1 MQTKS
6 PGRNARIANL
16 LVQIAFGLMA
26 MTICL
31 PSMQDWGEI
40 FGASQP
46 AVQLTFSVYV
56 LTYGGLQ
63 LLYGPLSDRFG
74 RRPVL
79 LTGLCC
85 AGLGALLA
93 AFANDI
99 VTLTVARAIQGAGS
113 AAGIAIGRALVQDL
127 FSGSDRTRVMAFV
140 GMALGVTPPLGTV
153 IGGAIHEWMGWRA
166 NFVLMALLSVALFFT
181 ALRLLGVNQKAS
193 TLDRRHWV
201 IEMLT
206 AYATLLRQPGFI
218 AYVAL
223 LGSTTAVFYVF
234 ISGAPSVLKSYD
246 VGPAGVGWY
255 IMAGPIF
262 YILGNFLTSRLV
274 RFLGEP
280 SIMMIGQG
288 LSIVGV
294 VLMWAL
300 SALGWDSALAFALPM
315 MLVGLGHGLMVP
327 PTLTATVGLNP
338 ALAGAAAGM
347 AGLMQQWVGAL
358 GGFSVG
364 LVSHQ
369 GAMNASQLM
378 LFFTAIGVALHIWI
392 LKVERRAVS
401 SDALR

>member
-1 MQTKS
+1 MQTPS
-6 PGRNARIANL
+6 PGRGARIANL

-46 AVQLTFSVYV
+46 AVQLTFSIYV

-85 AGLGALLA
+85 AGLGAVLA
-93 AFANDI
+93 ALANDI
-99 VTLTVARAIQGAGS
+99 VMLTVARAIQGAGS
-113 AAGIAIGRALVQDL
+113 AAGIVIGRALVQDL
-127 FSGSDRTRVMAFV
+127 FNGSDRTRVMAFV

-153 IGGAIHEWMGWRA
+153 IGGAIHEWLGWRA
-166 NFVLMALLSVALFFT
+166 NFVLMALLSAP
-181 ALRLLGVNQKAS
+181 
-193 TLDRRHWV
+193 DRRHWV

-234 ISGAPSVLKSYD
+234 LSGAPSVLKSYD

-255 IMAGPIF
+255 IMAGPIC

-274 RFLGEP
+274 RSLGEP
-280 SIMMIGQG
+280 SIMLIGQG

-300 SALGWDSALAFALPM
+300 SALGWDSALAFALPVM
-315 MLVGLGHGLMVP
+315 FVGLGHGLMVP

-369 GAMNASQLM
+369 GAMNASLLM
-378 LFFTAIGVALHIWI
+378 LFFTAIGLALHIWI
-392 LKVERRAVS
+392 LRVERRAVS
-401 SDALR
+401 SAALR

>member
-1 MQTKS
+1 MS
-6 PGRNARIANL
+6 SAEGRGARIANL

-40 FGASQP
+40 FNASQP

-56 LTYGGLQ
+56 MTYGGLQ

-85 AGLGALLA
+85 AGIGAVLA
-93 AFANDI
+93 ALANDI

-127 FSGSDRTRVMAFV
+127 FGGSDRTRVMAFV

-153 IGGAIHEWMGWRA
+153 IGGAIHEWLGWRA
-166 NFVLMALLSVALFFT
+166 NFVLMAVLSLVLFIT
-181 ALRLLGVNQKAS
+181 AARLLPVNQKAKAA
-193 TLDRRHWV
+193 DRQHW
-201 IEMLT
+201 ILEMLT
-206 AYATLLRQPGFI
+206 AYATLLRQPGFL
-218 AYVAL
+218 AYVTL

-234 ISGAPSVLKSYD
+234 LSGAPSVLKSYD

-274 RFLGEP
+274 RTVGES
-280 SIMMIGQG
+280 SIMLIGQG

-300 SALGWDSALAFALPM
+300 SALGWDSALGFALPVM
-315 MLVGLGHGLMVP
+315 FVGLGHGLMVP

-369 GAMNASQLM
+369 GAMNASLLM
-378 LFFTAIGVALHIWI
+378 LFFTAIGIALHLWI
-392 LKVERRAVS
+392 LRVERRAGES
-401 SDALR
+401 SASR

>member
-1 MQTKS
+1 
-6 PGRNARIANL
+6 
-16 LVQIAFGLMA
+16 
-26 MTICL
+26 
-31 PSMQDWGEI
+31 MQDWGEI

-46 AVQLTFSVYV
+46 AVQLTFSIYV

-79 LTGLCC
+79 LAGLCC
-85 AGLGALLA
+85 AGLGAVLA
-93 AFANDI
+93 ALANDI
-99 VTLTVARAIQGAGS
+99 VMLTVARAIQGAGS
-113 AAGIAIGRALVQDL
+113 AAGIVIGRALVQDL
-127 FSGSDRTRVMAFV
+127 FNGSDRTRVMAFV

-153 IGGAIHEWMGWRA
+153 IGGAIHEWLGWRA

-181 ALRLLGVNQKAS
+181 AWKLLSINQAAAAP
-193 TLDRRHWV
+193 DRRHWV

-234 ISGAPSVLKSYD
+234 LSGAPSVLKSYD

-255 IMAGPIF
+255 IMAGPIC

-274 RFLGEP
+274 RSLGEP
-280 SIMMIGQG
+280 SIMLIGQG

-300 SALGWDSALAFALPM
+300 SALGWDSALAFALPVM
-315 MLVGLGHGLMVP
+315 FVGLGHGLMVP

-369 GAMNASQLM
+369 GAMNASLLM
-378 LFFTAIGVALHIWI
+378 LFFTAIGLALHIWI
-392 LKVERRAVS
+392 LRVERRAVS
-401 SDALR
+401 SAALR